1 MVASKSC
8 EVRYQEICRDPPE
21 VDRDFSFSFRVDE
34 LKPGVSYRFRIRA
47 FNAFG
52 AGELKVVMVMVMT
65 VMVMMMVVM
74 MVVMML
80 LMVVVMV
87 VVVAIIMTVNGGV
100 E

>member
-1 MVASKSC
+1 MHIYPSIYPSTRPCIDESGPVVASKSS

-52 AGELKVVMVMVMT
+52 AGELRVVVTMVNDGEVMV
-65 VMVMMMVVM
+65 
-74 MVVMML
+74 
-80 LMVVVMV
+80 
-87 VVVAIIMTVNGGV
+87 NDDDDDDG
-100 E
+100 